1 MILFLSDLH
10 LGRGTPAESRAAER
24 DVCAL
29 LDAHAD
35 ALDAL
40 VLVGDVFD
48 AYMEYRHLVP
58 KGFVRLQGR
67 LAALVDAGVPVTY
80 VVGNR
85 DPWHLD
91 HFAREVGVRLVRD
104 HVVETMQVHGT
115 HGVERDESVPWRVY
129 IAHGDG
135 RIAHDRL
142 YNRIRPLMHHPAVAR
157 LYRMLLPGDT
167 GYALARW
174 TGRRAANPLGRD
186 RTGPDLPA
194 VTALRRFARQ
204 TLAAPSSQGALA
216 PDLVVC
222 GHVHLGECTTW
233 GEGTYLNPGYWFGH
247 RTFGRLDADGPALLH
262 WDGAAAHPCHV
273 RVDGEAFVIERTTPT
288 APAAHTPTT
297 ASSGTVSA

>member
-29 LDAHAD
+29 LDAHAS

-104 HVVETMQVHGT
+104 HVVETMQ
-115 HGVERDESVPWRVY
+115 
-129 IAHGDG
+129 
-135 RIAHDRL
+135 
-142 YNRIRPLMHHPAVAR
+142 
-157 LYRMLLPGDT
+157 
-167 GYALARW
+167 
-174 TGRRAANPLGRD
+174 
-186 RTGPDLPA
+186 
-194 VTALRRFARQ
+194 
-204 TLAAPSSQGALA
+204 
-216 PDLVVC
+216 
-222 GHVHLGECTTW
+222 
-233 GEGTYLNPGYWFGH
+233 
-247 RTFGRLDADGPALLH
+247 
-262 WDGAAAHPCHV
+262 
-273 RVDGEAFVIERTTPT
+273 
-288 APAAHTPTT
+288 
-297 ASSGTVSA
+297 